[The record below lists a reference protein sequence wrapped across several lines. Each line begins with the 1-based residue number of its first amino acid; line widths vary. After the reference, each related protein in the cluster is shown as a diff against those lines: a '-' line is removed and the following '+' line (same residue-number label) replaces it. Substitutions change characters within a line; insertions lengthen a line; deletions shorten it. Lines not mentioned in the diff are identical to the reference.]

1 MLVRI
6 MALVSIFAQEL
17 CFASGNNTLEVLPY
31 KATYSAKY
39 NGLPITAVKTLVK
52 TSESQFSEQLKASGL
67 LITLS
72 ESSNY
77 RVSNNG
83 QLIPLDH
90 QIDRSIMGIR
100 RSEFQIFDWKGK
112 NAQYRRGEK
121 TSNAPIEVGVLDI
134 PTQYLQLR
142 RDLIFGEDKFEYP
155 VISRGKHQ
163 IYRYEFVRRE
173 TLATPIGKLDTVMMR
188 RLRENDMRVTN
199 LWLAENWNF
208 LLVKLEQ
215 IENKKDY
222 SMLLKDAVI
231 DDRKVFTVTRSD

>member
-6 MALVSIFAQEL
+6 MALVNVFALEL
-17 CFASGNNTLEVLPY
+17 CFASGNHTAEVLPY
-31 KATYSAKY
+31 EATYLAKY
-39 NGLPITAVKTLVK
+39 NGFPITAVKTLIK
-52 TSESQFSEQLKASGL
+52 TSDSQFSEQLKASGL

-77 RVSNNG
+77 RVSNSG

-100 RSEFQIFDWKGK
+100 RSEFQVFDWKEK
-112 NAQYRRGEK
+112 NAQYRRGKK

-142 RDLIFGEDKFEYP
+142 RDLIVGKDKFEYP

-163 IYRYEFVRRE
+163 TYRYEFVRRE
-173 TLATPIGKLDTVMMR
+173 TLATPIGKIDTVMMR
-188 RLRENDMRVTN
+188 RLRENKMRATN

-231 DDRKVFTVTRSD
+231 DDRKVFTVTRSN

>member
-1 MLVRI
+1 MLGRI
-6 MALVSIFAQEL
+6 MALVNIFALEL
-17 CFASGNNTLEVLPY
+17 CFASGNHPAEVLPY
-31 KATYSAKY
+31 KATYLAKY
-39 NGLPITAVKTLVK
+39 NGFPITAVKTLIK
-52 TSESQFSEQLKASGL
+52 TSDSQFSEQLKASGL

-77 RVSNNG
+77 RVSKTG

-90 QIDRSIMGIR
+90 QIDRSIMGIK
-100 RSEFQIFDWKGK
+100 RSEFQVFDWKEK

-121 TSNAPIEVGVLDI
+121 TSNAPIDVGVLDI

-142 RDLIFGEDKFEYP
+142 RDLVVGKDKFEYP

-163 IYRYEFVRRE
+163 TYRYEFVRRE
-173 TLATPIGKLDTVMMR
+173 TLATPIGKIDTVMMR
-188 RLRENDMRVTN
+188 RLRENKMRATN

-231 DDRKVFTVTRSD
+231 DDREVFTVTRSN